1 MKRLRLGVLVSG
13 SGSNLQALLDACA
26 HADFP
31 AEVAVV
37 VSNKPEAYALRR
49 AQAAGVATRVL
60 EHKAFASREAF
71 DEALLQTLRQER
83 VDLVCL
89 AGFMRLLGTAFIDA
103 YAGRIL
109 NIHPSLLPAF
119 PGLHAQRQALER
131 GVKVA
136 GCTVHFVD
144 SGTDTGPIIA
154 QAAVPV
160 LDGDDEASL
169 GARILVE
176 EHRLYPLAVRLVAE
190 GAVRLE
196 GGRTRVQARATVGDL
211 ALRSP
216 GEARPPAAPDVV

>member
-1 MKRLRLGVLVSG
+1 MSGRTKLGVLVSG

-26 HADFP
+26 RPDFP

-37 VSNKPEAYALRR
+37 VSNVPTAFALER
-49 AQAAGVATRVL
+49 ARKAGVPAVVVD
-60 EHKAFASREAF
+60 HKAFGSRPEF
-71 DEALLQTLRQER
+71 EKALVETLVSAGVEW
-83 VDLVCL
+83 VCL
-89 AGFMRLLGTAFIDA
+89 AGFMRLLGADFL
-103 YAGRIL
+103 GRFPGRVL

-144 SGTDTGPIIA
+144 PGMDTGPIIA

-160 LDGDDEASL
+160 LPGDDEAAL
-169 GARILVE
+169 TARILKE
-176 EHRLYPLAVRLVAE
+176 EHRLYALVVKLVAT

-196 GGRTRVQARATVGDL
+196 TGRVVTTAGPAVGEQS
-211 ALRSP
+211 LRNP
-216 GEARPPAAPDVV
+216 GEPG